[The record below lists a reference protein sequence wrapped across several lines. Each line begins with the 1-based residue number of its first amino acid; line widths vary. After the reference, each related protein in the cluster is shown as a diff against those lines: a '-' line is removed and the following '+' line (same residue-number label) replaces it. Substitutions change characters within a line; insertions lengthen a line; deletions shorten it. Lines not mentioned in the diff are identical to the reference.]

1 MAHVHDDALLAR
13 TRAAAH
19 LHDVGVVAIVT
30 VVIIVVVIVV
40 LVTLSFTLRLFVRV
54 TRPIGGLKLV
64 QKLQRARP
72 GANSESSA
80 SHSVR
85 VAMTSPPQQHSTQHA
100 ARTSNLRCT
109 AVRSRRE

>member
-19 LHDVGVVAIVT
+19 LHDVGVVAIVI
-30 VVIIVVVIVV
+30 VVIIIVVIVIV

-72 GANSESSA
+72 GQI
-80 SHSVR
+80 VK
-85 VAMTSPPQQHSTQHA
+85 A
-100 ARTSNLRCT
+100 ARHIR
-109 AVRSRRE
+109 